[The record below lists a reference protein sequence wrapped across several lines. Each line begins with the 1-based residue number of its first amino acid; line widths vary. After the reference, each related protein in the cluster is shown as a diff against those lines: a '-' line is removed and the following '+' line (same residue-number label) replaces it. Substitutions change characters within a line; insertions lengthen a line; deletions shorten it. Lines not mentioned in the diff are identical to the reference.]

1 LWKHFALTS
10 TDLALDEDMDSQFWA
25 VALAILGFALIVAEF
40 FVPSGGVIALSCAG
54 SFVGSVVCAHS
65 AWYQS
70 SPKLF
75 WTFTLGLGV
84 LIPSF
89 LVFFLRTLERTS
101 LGNNLL
107 LPRTDPK
114 DVTPYQAEAEQL
126 DRLVGRIGMTVTPMN
141 LGGMVRVENERL
153 HAISEGFML
162 AAGEPIEVIGV
173 QGNRLIVKR
182 TSPRVPAPP
191 ASLAEPENSTPP
203 ESITPLPVEPER
215 LDFDVPQD

>member
-1 LWKHFALTS
+1 
-10 TDLALDEDMDSQFWA
+10 MDSQFWA
-25 VALAILGFALIVAEF
+25 VALAMLGFALIVAEF
-40 FVPSGGVIALSCAG
+40 FIPSGGVIALSCAG
-54 SFVGSVVCAHS
+54 SFVGSVVCAHT

-75 WTFTLGLGV
+75 WTFSLGLGV

-107 LPRTDPK
+107 LPKINLK

-126 DRLVGRIGMTVTPMN
+126 DRLIGRIGTTVTPMN
-141 LGGMVRVENERL
+141 LGGMVLVENERL

-162 AAGEPIEVIGV
+162 AAGEPVEVIGV
-173 QGNRLIVKR
+173 RGNHIVVKR
-182 TSPRVPAPP
+182 ASPRAPAPP
-191 ASLAEPENSTPP
+191 ASLAASENSTSA
-203 ESITPLPVEPER
+203 ESVDRTPDEPER
-215 LDFDVPQD
+215 LDFDVPQG

>member
-1 LWKHFALTS
+1 
-10 TDLALDEDMDSQFWA
+10 MDSQFWA
-25 VALAILGFALIVAEF
+25 VALAMLGFALIVAEF

-54 SFVGSVVCAHS
+54 SFVASVVCAHS

-107 LPRTDPK
+107 LPKTDPK
-114 DVTPYQAEAEQL
+114 DVTPYQAEAEIL
-126 DRLVGRIGMTVTPMN
+126 DRLIGRIGTTVTPMN

-162 AAGEPIEVIGV
+162 PVGEPVEVIGV
-173 QGNRLIVKR
+173 QGNRIVVKR
-182 TSPRVPAPP
+182 ANPNVSARPVSPAPP
-191 ASLAEPENSTPP
+191 EKPSSAESVDKTP
-203 ESITPLPVEPER
+203 SEPER

>member
-1 LWKHFALTS
+1 
-10 TDLALDEDMDSQFWA
+10 MDSQFWA
-25 VALAILGFALIVAEF
+25 VAFAMLGFALIVAEF
-40 FVPSGGVIALSCAG
+40 FVPSGGMIALSCAG
-54 SFVGSVVCAHS
+54 SFVASVVCAHS

-75 WTFTLGLGV
+75 WSFSLGLGV

-89 LVFFLRTLERTS
+89 LVFFLRVLERTS

-107 LPRTDPK
+107 LPKTDPK
-114 DVTPYQAEAEQL
+114 DVIPYQQEAEIL
-126 DRLVGRIGMTVTPMN
+126 DRLIGRIGTTVTPMN

-162 AAGEPIEVIGV
+162 QVGEAVEVVGV
-173 QGNRLIVKR
+173 RGNRIVVKR
-182 TSPRVPAPP
+182 ANVSVAARPEPP
-191 ASLAEPENSTPP
+191 AASQDSAPAEAVNKTPA
-203 ESITPLPVEPER
+203 EPER